1 MTLQNLHNPFYRW
14 SVRGNTP
21 VVSFRQD
28 RESISFFGA
37 LSLKTKRVI
46 SHLSEKKKTAD
57 FIEFLEVVKENNWQ
71 VIEEKLGEHL
81 TKLEVE
87 VREWEEK
94 QAKQKKRRA
103 REKGKKQ
110 SGQKNRQDTRQKTKQ
125 KDKKEKPPYRGLI
138 LMVVDGASI
147 HKSKELKAYLQEN
160 YGIFELMLL
169 PAYSPDFNPQE
180 RVWKALRK
188 HLSKVVGKYDFRAM
202 VDRACLFLNTHTF
215 DYKFA

>member
-1 MTLQNLHNPFYRW
+1 
-14 SVRGNTP
+14 
-21 VVSFRQD
+21 
-28 RESISFFGA
+28 
-37 LSLKTKRVI
+37 
-46 SHLSEKKKTAD
+46 LSEKKKTAD
-57 FIEFLEVVKENNWQ
+57 FIEFLEVVKENYWQ
-71 VIEEKLGEHL
+71 EIGDKLGSHL
-81 TKLEVE
+81 TKLEIE
-87 VREWEEK
+87 VREWEEE
-94 QAKQKKRRA
+94 QVKQKEKA
-103 REKGKKQ
+103 TREKGKKQ

-147 HKSKELKAYLQEN
+147 HKSKELKTYLEEN

-188 HLSKVVGKYDFRAM
+188 HLSKVVGKYDFKAM
-202 VDRACLFLNTHTF
+202 VDRACLFLHTRTF